1 MAIDFAREMG
11 FEQTAQCLKATQR
24 YLNQVAEGNAGQA
37 THAGLDAAWKQAVS
51 NTELLNEVSEAGA
64 GRPEVVE
71 RLVGDYSAEVD
82 CAGGERNWTA
92 LMLASYHGHRLAAEA
107 LLSCGASPWGFAA
120 KSSPLHAASAG
131 GGLPAQG

>member
-1 MAIDFAREMG
+1 MK
-11 FEQTAQCLKATQR
+11 FEQVAQCLKATQR
-24 YLNQVAEGNAGQA
+24 YLNQAAESGSPA

-71 RLVGDYSAEVD
+71 RLIGEYSAEVD

-107 LLSCGASPWGFAA
+107 LLSCGASPWGFPG
-120 KSSPLHAASAG
+120 KGSPLHAASAG
-131 GGLPAQG
+131 GVPC